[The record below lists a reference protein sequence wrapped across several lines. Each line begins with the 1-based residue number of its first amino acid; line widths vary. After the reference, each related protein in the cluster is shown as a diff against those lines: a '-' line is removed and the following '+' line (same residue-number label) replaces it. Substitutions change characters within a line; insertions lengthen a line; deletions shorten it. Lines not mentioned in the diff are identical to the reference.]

1 MKIRA
6 IDAPMGPLIM
16 LITAVF
22 LIVSAI
28 TDHQWL
34 YWLAALLVLICLGM
48 YLNASLNGKY
58 QIIDETIRNLHLKPT
73 AQVLDLGCGQG
84 AALIRIAQHLEVPG
98 RVIGIDLWKK
108 SDQSNNSLKRAQVNL
123 QAAELADLAEVQTA
137 DMINLPFDDHQF
149 DCVFASL
156 SIHNVKPAINRAR
169 AIQEATRVLKADGT
183 LAIIDIE
190 HVDEYQKVLENL
202 GFHNVMVKK
211 CGVRGWWGGP
221 WLSTKVLLAKRF

>member
-6 IDAPMGPLIM
+6 IDAPLGPLIM
-16 LITAVF
+16 LIAAVF
-22 LIVSAI
+22 LIISAI

-34 YWLAALLVLICLGM
+34 YWLAALLVLICLGL

-58 QIIDETIRNLHLKPT
+58 QIIDETIQKLHLNPT

-84 AALIRIAQHLEVPG
+84 AAMIKIAQCLKAPG

-108 SDQSNNSLKRAQVNL
+108 ADQSNNSLKRAKANL
-123 QAAELADLAEVQTA
+123 QAAQLADLAEVQTA

-169 AIQEATRVLKADGT
+169 AVQEAARVLRADGT

-202 GFHNVMVKK
+202 GFHNVTVKK
-211 CGVRGWWGGP
+211 YGAKGWWGGP
-221 WLSTKVLLAKRF
+221 WLRTKVLLAKRF